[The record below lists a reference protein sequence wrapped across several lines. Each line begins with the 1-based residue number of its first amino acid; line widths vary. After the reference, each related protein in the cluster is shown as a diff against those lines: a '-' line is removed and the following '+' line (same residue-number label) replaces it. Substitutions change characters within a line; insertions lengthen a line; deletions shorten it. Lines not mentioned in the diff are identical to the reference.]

1 MKQFLRTILTALFC
15 VLLFCF
21 QSALSHRL
29 TFFGAGFDLL
39 PIAAAAAGVLGG
51 AAYGG
56 WTGFA
61 LGLLA
66 DMNRP
71 GGICLYTGI
80 YFLLGALAG
89 YLTHVYL
96 RRDCPTALLLG
107 EGFLAALHTV
117 SFALSAFIYGGAF
130 AGFLPEL
137 GRTLIISG
145 LLFFP
150 VYGLL
155 ALIDRLNVRKQAFH
169 DAPSRRIHMLSVRRG
184 VRS

>member
-1 MKQFLRTILTALFC
+1 MKQFLRAVLTVLFC
-15 VLLFCF
+15 LLLFCF

-56 WTGFA
+56 WTGFT

-89 YLTHVYL
+89 YLTHAYL
-96 RRDCPTALLLG
+96 RRNCLTALLLG
-107 EGFLAALHTV
+107 EVFLAALYTL

-130 AGFLPEL
+130 AGFLAEL
-137 GRTLIISG
+137 GRTLVISG

-155 ALIDRLNVRKQAFH
+155 SLIDRLACRKQSFH
-169 DAPSRRIHMLSVRRG
+169 DAPSRRIHMLSARRG
-184 VRS
+184 GRS